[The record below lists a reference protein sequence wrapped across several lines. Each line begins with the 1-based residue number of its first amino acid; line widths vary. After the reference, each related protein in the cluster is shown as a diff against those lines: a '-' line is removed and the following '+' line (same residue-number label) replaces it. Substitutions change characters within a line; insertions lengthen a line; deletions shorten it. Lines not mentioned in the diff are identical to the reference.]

1 MLIPTIFLSNKA
13 ALTKL
18 SYVLSKSEWS
28 LEEKRQKM
36 MTNTNGEM
44 TVLQRAGEEDLASAS
59 PSAAKGTD
67 LKLVQAVAK
76 SLSMQT
82 FEELKGAEEVLLPSI
97 LCSAAFQGSVDSLEA
112 MSQNHGA
119 DLAASDYDKRT
130 PLHVASSEGDTS
142 VNYII

>member
-1 MLIPTIFLSNKA
+1 MLLNKA

-44 TVLQRAGEEDLASAS
+44 TVLQMAGEEDLASAS
-59 PSAAKGTD
+59 SSGTD

-76 SLSMQT
+76 SLSLQT

-97 LCSAAFQGSVDSLEA
+97 LCSAAFQGSVDALET

-130 PLHVASSEGDTS
+130 PLHVASSEGNTS
-142 VNYII
+142 VNYIT